1 MLRFICWLYFGI
13 IAMGAQA
20 ELPPSS
26 VVQQEKD
33 EILMLLAYSVAY
45 LDWVEPKEKQKRG
58 YNIAAVLYDNVQEKI
73 IGVQRNAVGLCRD
86 KTQHAEVRLMQQCIG
101 SKCRGKETNY
111 LNDTS
116 IYSTLEPCMMCG
128 GMMIFLEVSRVIYG
142 QSDPDFGKNIER
154 LKQSFKSDCRYKF
167 ESKPHVENV
176 CKIDIPANYRARNI
190 SSEPSSLLQRAQ
202 LEGAFYNHR
211 LLFSSTIT
219 DFLMSAEAKNI
230 YRAAH
235 QRLMGFKPKYQANNN
250 LLLESQKRLKQ
261 LESTPGDIDR
271 CLVGEIHHH

>member
-20 ELPPSS
+20 ELQPSS
-26 VVQQEKD
+26 AVQQEKD

-45 LDWVEPKEKQKRG
+45 LDWVAPKEKKKRG
-58 YNIAAVLYDNVQEKI
+58 YNIAAVLYDNAQEKI

-101 SKCRGKETNY
+101 SRCRGKETNS
-111 LNDTS
+111 LNDTT

-128 GMMIFLEVSRVIYG
+128 GMMIFLEVSRVVYG

-154 LKQSFKSDCRYKF
+154 LKRNYKSDCKYKF
-167 ESKPHVENV
+167 ESKQYVENI
-176 CKIDIPANYRARNI
+176 CKIDDPANYRARNI
-190 SSEPSSLLQRAQ
+190 YSEPSDLLHRAQ
-202 LEGAFYNHR
+202 LEGAFYSHR

-219 DFLMSAEAKNI
+219 DFLMSAEAKGV
-230 YRAAH
+230 YQAAY
-235 QRLMGFKPKYQANNN
+235 QQLMDFKPKYQANNI
-250 LLLESQKRLKQ
+250 LLLESQKQLTQ
-261 LESTPGDIDR
+261 LESVKGDIDR
-271 CLVGEIHHH
+271 CLVREMHRH